1 MMARLSTRCGFAGVR
16 LSTLLAAVA
25 LVIAMAA
32 GSRAAAQTDGTLR
45 GTVREAG
52 TERGIAGATIELLP
66 GGRRTTTDTAGRY
79 LLRVLRPGRY
89 ALRVL
94 AIGFGPV
101 TRDSIEVRGEQT
113 TVVDVL
119 LQSEAV
125 PLEGIVVTAQ
135 PDPVLD
141 PRIAAT
147 AVTITRED
155 LRALPVTTVAEAV
168 ALQPGVVGG
177 SYRGGRVGEELYIV
191 DGLGVKNQLDAA
203 GGFLG
208 VRIPPA
214 ALEEATVITNGFS
227 ARYGQALSGMVSI
240 VTRDGPDRLAG
251 AVTYE
256 TDRPLGDGGD
266 YGIDRAVVS
275 LGGPVLGRA
284 RFLAVLDAGA
294 RLDADPVLAPAP
306 EDSLDPR
313 FARPWLLP
321 YNAGERFDGFG
332 KLTLPF
338 GSQHV
343 VRLSYTA
350 SAERRQLFDPVLKY
364 DPAQRAGQDVAGQL
378 LLLHYQLSAPDG
390 PGGNGALDLRVGLFE
405 KEAIRSA
412 LLAAPDL
419 RFGAFSFGDFAL
431 AGRGLARSRD
441 SAGAEAAVA
450 GFAAPTLTAT
460 TPWGV
465 PAFFATASDRG
476 ELAWNRYREARIR
489 LDGFLGGGPA
499 TDLRAGVEYV
509 AQQVE
514 TFTRLEAYRS
524 VLEGAPAART
534 SAFSPYSA
542 GVYVETQHRW
552 EELTLTA
559 GLRGD
564 GFNARGAGTEALGEK
579 KLLVSPRLS
588 VATALG
594 AATFVASIGRFAQ
607 PPDFQYLTDA
617 AFDDTLRTGRFRRG
631 NPALGF
637 ETASQ
642 TEMQVRVR
650 ATEALAL
657 RVGAYLKRLD
667 GLVASVPVGFDP
679 DSAVFGNADFGTVK
693 GLELLL
699 ERRETHGVGFRL
711 SYVVQK
717 AEATA
722 TNALDFYRNLRIAPD
737 GDTIVPAEVTFPL
750 DFDQRHAAV
759 GVLQAR
765 TLPGAPTLLRGL
777 QGAVVGRWGS
787 GLPYSVTNAAGD
799 SLIGPP
805 NGARLPSQWTI
816 DLLVAKRFPLAGLH
830 VRAYVDARNVLQHR
844 NVVAVR
850 RDTGSPEAGEPQIE
864 ALAEEAYL
872 AGPAAIPYESP
883 AYRPEAD
890 LDGNRILEGPDELL
904 PLYRRA
910 ARDFLQPLFAY
921 GAPRLVR
928 VGLQLEF

>member
-1 MMARLSTRCGFAGVR
+1 MARLSTRCGWWGLRV
-16 LSTLLAAVA
+16 STLSLVLVLAPLGGPGA
-25 LVIAMAA
+25 L
-32 GSRAAAQTDGTLR
+32 AQSDGTLR
-45 GTVREAG
+45 GTVREAA
-52 TERGIAGATIELLP
+52 TERGVAGATVELQP
-66 GGRRTTTDTAGRY
+66 GGRRTTTDSAGRY
-79 LLRVLRPGRY
+79 LLRLLRPGRY
-89 ALRVL
+89 RLHVR
-94 AIGFGPV
+94 AIGFTPV
-101 TRDSIEVRGEQT
+101 VRDSIEVRGEQT
-113 TVVDVL
+113 TVVDVRL
-119 LQSEAV
+119 SSEAV

-155 LRALPVTTVAEAV
+155 LRTLPVTTVAEAV

-177 SYRGGRVGEELYIV
+177 SYRGGRVGQELYII

-203 GGFLG
+203 GGYLG

-240 VTRDGPDRLAG
+240 VTRDGPDRLGG
-251 AVTYE
+251 AVSYE
-256 TDRPLGDGGD
+256 TDRPLADGGD
-266 YGIDRAVVS
+266 YGIDRTVVS
-275 LGGPVLGRA
+275 IGGPVVGRA

-321 YNAGERFDGFG
+321 YNAGERFDGFA
-332 KLTLPF
+332 KLTVPL
-338 GSQHV
+338 GAQHV

-350 SAERRQLFDPVLKY
+350 SAERRQLFDPVVKY

-378 LLLHYQLSAPDG
+378 LLLHYRAGAPDG
-390 PGGNGALDLRVGLFE
+390 ADGNGALDLRVGLFE

-412 LLAAPDL
+412 LLAPPEM

-431 AGRGLARSRD
+431 AGRGLARARD
-441 SAGAEAAVA
+441 SAAAEAPVA
-450 GFAAPTLTAT
+450 GFVSPAMAT
-460 TPWGV
+460 STPWGV
-465 PAFFATASDRG
+465 PAFFVTASDRG
-476 ELAWNRYREARIR
+476 ELAWNRYREARVR
-489 LDGFLGGGPA
+489 LDGFLAGGAA
-499 TDLRAGVEYV
+499 TDFRAGAEYV
-509 AQQVE
+509 AQRVE
-514 TFTRLEAYRS
+514 TFTRLEAWRP
-524 VLEGAPAART
+524 VADGAPAART
-534 SAFSPYSA
+534 SSFSPYSA
-542 GVYVETQHRW
+542 GAYLELQHRW
-552 EELTLTA
+552 EDLTVTA

-564 GFNARGAGTEALGEK
+564 GFDARGAGTEALGETR
-579 KLLVSPRLS
+579 LLVSPRLS

-594 AATFVASIGRFAQ
+594 AATFVASVGRFAQ

-617 AFDDTLRTGRFRRG
+617 AFDDSLRTGRFRRG

-667 GLVASVPVGFDP
+667 GLVASVPVGLDP
-679 DSAVFGNADFGTVK
+679 DSAVFGNADYGTVQ
-693 GLELLL
+693 GLEVLL
-699 ERRETHGVGFRL
+699 ERRETRGVGFRL
-711 SYVVQK
+711 SYVFQK

-722 TNALDFYRNLRIAPD
+722 TNALDFYRRLRIAPD
-737 GDTIVPAEVTFPL
+737 GDTIAPGEVTFPL

-759 GVLQAR
+759 GVVQGR
-765 TLPGAPTLLRGL
+765 TLPGAPAVLRDL
-777 QGAVVGRWGS
+777 QASAVGRWGS
-787 GLPYSVTNAAGD
+787 GLPYSRTNAAGD
-799 SLIGPP
+799 SLLGPP
-805 NGARLPSQWTI
+805 NSARLPSQWTV
-816 DLLVAKRFPLAGLH
+816 DLLVAKGFPLAGLH
-830 VRAYVDARNVLQHR
+830 LRAYVDARNVLQHR

-890 LDGNRILEGPDELL
+890 LDGNRLLEGPDELL

-921 GAPRLVR
+921 GPPRLVR
-928 VGLQLEF
+928 IGLQLEF

>member
-1 MMARLSTRCGFAGVR
+1 MTDNLSTSCGWR
-16 LSTLLAAVA
+16 RSSLSTVATALLALA
-25 LVIAMAA
+25 LA
-32 GSRAAAQTDGTLR
+32 GGGTPAAAQAEGAIR
-45 GTVREAG
+45 GTVRDARTG
-52 TERGIAGATIELLP
+52 QGVARATIEVQP
-66 GGRRTTTDTAGRY
+66 GGRRTAADTAGRY
-79 LLRVLRPGRY
+79 LLRLLRPGRY
-89 ALRVL
+89 QLRIR

-119 LQSEAV
+119 LSSEAI
-125 PLEGIVVTAQ
+125 PLEGIVVMAQ

-214 ALEEATVITNGFS
+214 ALEEATVVTNGFS

-240 VTRDGPDRLAG
+240 VTRDGPDRLEGSVA
-251 AVTYE
+251 YE
-256 TDRPLGDGGD
+256 TDRPLSDGGD
-266 YGIDRAVVS
+266 YGIDRGVVS
-275 LGGPVLGRA
+275 LGGPVTGRA

-294 RLDADPVLAPAP
+294 RIDADPVLAPP
-306 EDSLDPR
+306 TEDSLDPR
-313 FARPWLLP
+313 FPRPWLLP
-321 YNAGERFDGFG
+321 NNTGERFDGFG

-338 GSQHV
+338 GTQHV

-378 LLLHYQLSAPDG
+378 VLLHYQLGAPDG
-390 PGGNGALDLRVGLFE
+390 AGGDGALDLRVGLFE

-412 LLAAPDL
+412 LLATPET
-419 RFGAFSFGDFAL
+419 RFGGFSFGDFAL
-431 AGRGLARSRD
+431 AGRGLAQARD
-441 SAGAEAAVA
+441 SVAAEQAVA
-450 GFAAPTLTAT
+450 GFARPALTSSS
-460 TPWGV
+460 PWGV

-489 LDGFLGGGPA
+489 LDGFLGRGPA
-499 TDLRAGVEYV
+499 TDFRAGAEYV
-509 AQQVE
+509 AQRVE
-514 TFTRLEAYRS
+514 TFTRLEAYRP
-524 VLEGAPAART
+524 VVEGAPAART
-534 SAFSPYSA
+534 STFSPYSA
-542 GVYVETQHRW
+542 AGYLEAQHRW
-552 EELTLTA
+552 DDLTITA

-564 GFNARGAGTEALGEK
+564 GFNARGAGTAALGETK
-579 KLLVSPRLS
+579 FLVSPRLS
-588 VATALG
+588 VATSLAM
-594 AATFVASIGRFAQ
+594 ATVVASVGRFAQ

-637 ETASQ
+637 ETATQ
-642 TEMQVRVR
+642 TEMQVRLR
-650 ATEALAL
+650 ATEALAV

-667 GLVASVPVGFDP
+667 GLVASVPVGLDP
-679 DSAVFGNADFGTVK
+679 DSAVFGNADFGMVQ

-699 ERRETHGVGFRL
+699 ERAPTRGVGFRL
-711 SYVVQK
+711 SYVFQK

-722 TNALDFYRNLRIAPD
+722 TNALDFYRRLRIAPD
-737 GDTIVPAEVTFPL
+737 GDTVIAAEVTFPL
-750 DFDQRHAAV
+750 DFDQRHTAV

-765 TLPGAPTLLRGL
+765 TLPGAPAVLRDL
-777 QGAVVGRWGS
+777 QGSIVGRWGS
-787 GLPYSVTNAAGD
+787 GLPYSPTNAAGD
-799 SLIGPP
+799 SLLGPP
-805 NGARLPSQWTI
+805 NSARLPSQWTV

-830 VRAYVDARNVLQHR
+830 VRAYVDARNVLQHQ

-850 RDTGSPEAGEPQIE
+850 RDTGSPEAGDPQIE

-872 AGPAAIPYESP
+872 AGPEAIPYESP
-883 AYRPEAD
+883 AYRPDAD
-890 LDGNRILEGPDELL
+890 LDGNRLVEGPGELL
-904 PLYRRA
+904 PMYRRA

-921 GAPRLVR
+921 GPPRLVR
-928 VGLQLEF
+928 LGVQLEF